1 MSEDVGK
8 GVIVSSVKR
17 KAKLPKLETALPPK
31 RVSKVPN
38 WTESCKFPKRRPN
51 GRQAKLKK
59 IQKLPTWK
67 ASKQNN
73 VEASKTP
80 GNNYR
85 FKENKEGNN
94 KIKTVSKTH

>member
-1 MSEDVGK
+1 M
-8 GVIVSSVKR
+8 
-17 KAKLPKLETALPPK
+17 PKLETALPPR
-31 RVSKVPN
+31 RVSCPN
-38 WTESCKFPKRRPN
+38 VELQSPKQDR
-51 GRQAKLKK
+51 KLQIPKEKTKCAPGKAKK
-59 IQKLPTWK
+59 IQKLPTWM

-85 FKENKEGNN
+85 YKENNEGNN

>member
-1 MSEDVGK
+1 MKS
-8 GVIVSSVKR
+8 
-17 KAKLPKLETALPPK
+17 
-31 RVSKVPN
+31 SKVPN
-38 WTESCKFPKRRPN
+38 RTESCKFPKRRPN

-85 FKENKEGNN
+85 YKENKEGNT
-94 KIKTVSKTH
+94 KDDESKK